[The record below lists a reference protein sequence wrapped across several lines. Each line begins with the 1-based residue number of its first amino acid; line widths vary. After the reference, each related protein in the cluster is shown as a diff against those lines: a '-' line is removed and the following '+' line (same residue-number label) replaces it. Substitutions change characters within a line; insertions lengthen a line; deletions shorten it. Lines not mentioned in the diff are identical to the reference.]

1 MTRLTTQD
9 YFTLAWSRPAAFGRR
24 PTVSGGEPSTVR
36 RGEPSI
42 VQRQAIHAVGRF
54 DRAGAH
60 VYLFDP
66 MASNTADKTNKP
78 VDFET
83 AMRDLEAIVER
94 LERGDLP
101 LEQSLAEFERG
112 ILLTR
117 TCQTALKDAEQKV
130 EILLKRAGDPAGGP
144 TAGERGTGFGAAD
157 IEPFIPDE
165 S

>member
-1 MTRLTTQD
+1 
-9 YFTLAWSRPAAFGRR
+9 
-24 PTVSGGEPSTVR
+24 
-36 RGEPSI
+36 
-42 VQRQAIHAVGRF
+42 
-54 DRAGAH
+54 
-60 VYLFDP
+60 
-66 MASNTADKTNKP
+66 MASDTGDKTNKP

-130 EILLKRAGDPAGGP
+130 EILLKRAADAGAGDPAASGAA
-144 TAGERGTGFGAAD
+144 AGERRAGAAAAD
-157 IEPFIPDE
+157 IAPFIPDE